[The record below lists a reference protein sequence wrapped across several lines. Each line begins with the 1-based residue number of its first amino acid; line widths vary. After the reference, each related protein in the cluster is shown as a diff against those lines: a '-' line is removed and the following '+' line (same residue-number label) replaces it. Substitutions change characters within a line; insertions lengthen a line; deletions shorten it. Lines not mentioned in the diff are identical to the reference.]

1 MGSGPSDDDTG
12 TLLKHSSPKGRSS
25 FLGPLTRRMPDGWR
39 FGVTVGVALSLCT
52 LITNIVVLAVASAI
66 ASRNGHHSN
75 IATIR
80 TGPCSDI
87 DHIQFGIHLAI
98 NAVST
103 LLLGASNYCMQCLSA
118 PTREDIDRAH
128 GQGKWLDIGVP
139 SMKNFSHIKSIK
151 LLFCYNSTFFVST
164 ANNSYD
170 VYFATEDFQKGASFD
185 SNTFPPYSDFT
196 DSTNFIVGLEDG
208 TTEVRTASYLNID
221 ERHDPYSIQSKME
234 NLGVWNNGS
243 LFERRNNSDCIQDYA
258 KTPLSDRRNVILVT
272 STLPSDNQEMG
283 VTAERAGMAS
293 SCEKNSPSFAIVSSG
308 DNRLVS
314 CDANSSLLSVYPYTS
329 NIIPAGAPVLD
340 NWYNW
345 ICSQDVEYDNYGS
358 DRPASLCGDGYWQ
371 DMRSS
376 ASDWKVW
383 GFKIEYCISEK
394 MENGCSL
401 NVAKSLMIVVIL
413 ANTVKVV
420 VLTIVIVKVK
430 DSPLTTIGDAAASF
444 IRKRDTTTR
453 GMCLLTQRDFAHG
466 YINAARLSGQPPAP
480 KTYRT
485 RKNRAATATGKTRWV
500 ITGSLAILCIV
511 IILSLLAYALSQ
523 LRSKFGRSGLSF
535 IKELGLGKTTP
546 YNMITGWHI
555 PSSGDAAVVATVL
568 IANLP
573 QLLLSFIYFFLNGL
587 ITKLSLAKEWS
598 AYAHRRAALR
608 VSHPRGSQRG
618 TYFLQVPYRVGV
630 PLMLFSGVLHLIIS
644 QSIFFVKVDG
654 RDAHGADGDDDA
666 SLNAATSAVT
676 CGFSPLGMILTVVAA
691 AVLSVFTVALG
702 LRRLRPGGMPLAGS
716 CSAAIAAACHGPEG
730 TDECRPVMW
739 GVVPGEEE
747 EVVEMEDGEVIG
759 HCAFSNGTVD
769 APVDGRMYA

>member
-12 TLLKHSSPKGRSS
+12 TLLKNSSPKSRSS

-39 FGVTVGVALSLCT
+39 FGVTVGAALSLCT
-52 LITNIVVLAVASAI
+52 LIANIVVIAVASAI
-66 ASRNGHHSN
+66 ASKNGHHSN

-151 LLFCYNSTFFVST
+151 LLFWFLLALSSVPLHLLYNSTFFVST

-196 DSTNFIVGLEDG
+196 YSTNFIVGLEDG
-208 TTEVRTASYLNID
+208 TTEVRNASYLHID

-293 SCEKNSPSFAIVSSG
+293 SCEKNSSSFAIISSG

-345 ICSQDVEYDNYGS
+345 ICSQNVEYDNYGS
-358 DRPASLCGDGYWQ
+358 DRPSSLCGDGYWQ
-371 DMRSS
+371 DIRSS

-383 GFKIEYCISEK
+383 GFKIEYCLSEK

-401 NVAKSLMIVVIL
+401 NVAKSLMVVVIL
-413 ANTVKVV
+413 ANAVKVV
-420 VLTIVIVKVK
+420 VLTIVIAKVR

-500 ITGSLAILCIV
+500 ITGSLAVLCIV
-511 IILSLLAYALSQ
+511 IILSLLAYAMSQ
-523 LRSKFGRSGLSF
+523 LRSKFDRGGITF

-546 YNMITGWHI
+546 YNVITGWHI

-587 ITKLSLAKEWS
+587 ITKLSLAKEC
-598 AYAHRRAALR
+598 
-608 VSHPRGSQRG
+608 
-618 TYFLQVPYRVGV
+618 
-630 PLMLFSGVLHLIIS
+630 
-644 QSIFFVKVDG
+644 IFFVKVDG
-654 RDAHGADGDDDA
+654 KDAHGADGEDA
-666 SLNAATSAVT
+666 SPVLSSSASAVT

-691 AVLSVFTVALG
+691 AVLIVFTVALG
-702 LRRLRPGGMPLAGS
+702 LRRLRPGAGHKQETFERALS
-716 CSAAIAAACHGPEG
+716 KPQ
-730 TDECRPVMW
+730 
-739 GVVPGEEE
+739 PGL
-747 EVVEMEDGEVIG
+747 
-759 HCAFSNGTVD
+759 
-769 APVDGRMYA
+769 